1 MEFHHNASSD
11 MFSYIAMMFGLWL
24 CALFFGEVAVIAHH
38 GDRAGWDFR
47 VRLKA
52 ILETMSSNGLPDKLQ
67 KRVKV
72 YYDYLWMNNLHGK
85 TTLVVVGT
93 WKKKG
98 SHYCR
103 VFLFVLTNN
112 VVSFFCFFFVCFC

>member
-1 MEFHHNASSD
+1 MDGKWDAEEIDGMEFHHNASSD

-72 YYDYLWMNNLHGK
+72 YYDYLWMNNLHGE
-85 TTLVVVGT
+85 TTLVVGAHG
-93 WKKKG
+93 KKG
-98 SHYCR
+98 ITLLSLF
-103 VFLFVLTNN
+103 FLF
-112 VVSFFCFFFVCFC
+112 